1 VPQVVG
7 SQFPAQIADP
17 NDLLPLVA
25 QPPVLG
31 DVCQRSGK
39 VNWPEITTS
48 KSRARV
54 RPRLRRD
61 NLGGHMRRTAVVRGM
76 LAASVLGLALVAASP
91 AFAARGLAPMS
102 KATVTQVVRDT
113 GLTEP
118 ARCYDG
124 QQARSDKRWG
134 VFWGRYTANGS
145 CQVGEG
151 YWVVHKTRS
160 GWHEIG
166 LGGSSVPCSHL
177 MKGLRKAG
185 APLSVYRDLKSERYC
200 N

>member
-1 VPQVVG
+1 MRG
-7 SQFPAQIADP
+7 TG
-17 NDLLPLVA
+17 VA
-25 QPPVLG
+25 
-31 DVCQRSGK
+31 
-39 VNWPEITTS
+39 
-48 KSRARV
+48 
-54 RPRLRRD
+54 
-61 NLGGHMRRTAVVRGM
+61 RGIV
-76 LAASVLGLALVAASP
+76 AASALALGLVAASP
-91 AFAARGLAPMS
+91 ALAAGGLTPMS
-102 KATVTQVVRDT
+102 KATVAQVVRDT

-124 QQARSDKRWG
+124 QRAQSDKRWG

-151 YWVVHKTRS
+151 FWIVHKTRS
-160 GWHEIG
+160 GWREIG

-177 MKGLRKAG
+177 KSGLRAAG